1 MDKNGPIIVGV
12 DGSTASFDAV
22 RWATRAAELRGA
34 PLTLVSVYQI
44 TDVYTTFAAMPP
56 QLGSPLR
63 LEVNKSL
70 EAASAIAKAAA
81 KDADSL
87 SIVTE
92 AIVGAAIPTLVERSA
107 SARMIVVG
115 TRGNGEYFAEL
126 LGSVSAAVSE
136 RAECPVA
143 IISGIPQ
150 TGEREGPVVLGVD
163 GSSASSRAVGVA
175 FEEAS
180 LRGSELVAVHTWAH
194 DAELWKNHSE
204 SDKEALASAQNAAA
218 SVVLT
223 ESLAGWQEQYPD
235 VHVNRVVEHG
245 GAVSKIRELST
256 SARTVVV
263 GSRGRGGFSGLLLG
277 STSRSLSH
285 LLECPLIIARGPKN
299 E

>member
-1 MDKNGPIIVGV
+1 MDKNGPIVVGV
-12 DGSTASFDAV
+12 DGSNASFDAV

-34 PLTLVSVYQI
+34 SLTLVSTYQI

-56 QLGSPLR
+56 QLGPPMR
-63 LEVNKSL
+63 LEVNKGL
-70 EAASAIAKAAA
+70 ESASAIAKAAA
-81 KDADSL
+81 KDADAL
-87 SIVTE
+87 SIATE
-92 AIVGAAIPTLVERSA
+92 VIVGAAIPTLLERSA

-143 IISGIPQ
+143 IISGIPSS
-150 TGEREGPVVLGVD
+150 GEREGPVVLGVD

-180 LRGSELVAVHTWAH
+180 LRGTGLVAVHTWAE
-194 DAELWKNHSE
+194 DVGMWKIHSD
-204 SDKEALASAQNAAA
+204 SDKDAMSSVQDAAGW
-218 SVVLT
+218 VVMS

-235 VHVNRVVEHG
+235 VHVDRVVEHG
-245 GAVSKIRELST
+245 SAVSKILELSK
-256 SARTVVV
+256 SAQTVVV

-285 LLECPLIIARGPKN
+285 RVECPLIIAREPKH